1 MGEDM
6 EYLWKAN
13 QEALGLSDAEL
24 ELMKKNAKAVKL
36 IRNSPDLVRKKIVA
50 EVVQAKHCVY
60 HKVGDKFVF
69 RVAGGMVGEETCESP
84 CLYALGP
91 LATLGYIVFDRVAA
105 GLDTSELMIDG
116 IKCMDTGIEC
126 GGVGEILMKVRVE

>member
-1 MGEDM
+1 MSEDL

-13 QEALGLSDAEL
+13 QKALRLTDAEV
-24 ELMKKNAKAVKL
+24 ELMKKNPKSVKL
-36 IRNSPDLVRKKIVA
+36 IRNSPELVRKKIVA
-50 EVVQAKHCVY
+50 EVVQATHCVC

-69 RVAGGMVGEETCESP
+69 RVVGSMVREETCESP

-91 LATLGYIVFDRVAA
+91 LATLGYIIFDRVAA
-105 GLDTSELMIDG
+105 GLDTSELMIDT

-126 GGVGEILMKVRVE
+126 GGVGEMLMKVRVE

>member
-1 MGEDM
+1 MSEDM

-13 QEALGLSDAEL
+13 QKALGLTDAEV
-24 ELMKKNAKAVKL
+24 ELMKKNSKSVKL

-50 EVVQAKHCVY
+50 EVVQTKHCVC
-60 HKVGDKFVF
+60 HKVGDKIVF
-69 RVAGGMVGEETCESP
+69 RVVGSMVREETCESP

-91 LATLGYIVFDRVAA
+91 LATLGYIIFDRVAA
-105 GLDTSELMIDG
+105 GLDTSELMIDC

-126 GGVGEILMKVRVE
+126 GGVGEMLMKVRVK